1 MPINNKHVLAS
12 VIVVASSCGVAQGQ
26 ESIEF
31 TVVHDSPPSHVTVVQ
46 GIEPWMS
53 CVDEG
58 TQGQV
63 TFRTYPGGQLA
74 SNKEM
79 LNAVNS
85 GIADLAPVPIGY
97 VSDKMPLNTVGM
109 LPGLGGSSQELVNA
123 YSQAI
128 EAGPLAQEF
137 SANDIV
143 PLWVKLDPPYQVAS
157 ATGPLRTLD
166 DFSGKVLRSSGGAL
180 NLSIE
185 ALGASPAEISVGD
198 TYMSLERGTVDGA
211 LTFLTSMKAY
221 NMDEVTNALSSNAAL
236 GSFPLVFA
244 IRDDKWDSLPP
255 ETQQVM
261 SQCGAQTQA
270 SFSKH
275 TDEQNEI
282 LAEEFSENGVEVYEF
297 TSDELEAMNER
308 LVTVQDDWVE
318 RLSRRGLAAEEV
330 LKNFKELLKQ
340 EK

>member
-1 MPINNKHVLAS
+1 MTINNKHLLAS
-12 VIVVASSCGVAQGQ
+12 VVAVAASCGVAQGQ
-26 ESIEF
+26 ESIEL

-74 SNKEM
+74 SNSEM
-79 LNAVNS
+79 LNALNS

-109 LPGLGGSSQELVNA
+109 LPGLGGTSQELVGA

-128 EAGPLAQEF
+128 QSGALAQEF
-137 SANDIV
+137 SSNEIV

-157 ATGPLRTLD
+157 ASGPLRTLE
-166 DFSGKVLRSSGGAL
+166 DFSGKVLRSPGGAL

-185 ALGASPAEISVGD
+185 VIGGSPAEISVGD

-221 NMDEVTNALSSNAAL
+221 NMDEVTNALSTNAAF

-244 IRDDKWDSLPP
+244 IRDDKWNSLPS

-261 SQCGAQTQA
+261 NDCGAQTQM
-270 SFSKH
+270 SFSEH
-275 TDEQNEI
+275 TDDQNAI
-282 LAEEFSENGVEVYEF
+282 LAEEFSESGVEVYEF
-297 TSDELEAMNER
+297 PADELEAINER
-308 LVTVQDDWVE
+308 LVAVQDNWVE
-318 RLSRRGLAAEEV
+318 RLSRRGLPAEQV
-330 LKNFKELLKQ
+330 LNTFSELLNKEQ
-340 EK
+340 